1 VRVSEYLRQRSL
13 VHIAFEI
20 SVFFKGLDGVL
31 QIVGGLL
38 LFFVKPETI
47 SRIVIILSTRCSSIS
62 RSACG
67 SLRPP
72 SQ

>member
-1 VRVSEYLRQRSL
+1 MRVREYLRQRSL

-20 SVFFKGLDGVL
+20 SLFFKGLDGVL

-47 SRIVIILSTRCSSIS
+47 SRIVIVLT
-62 RSACG
+62 
-67 SLRPP
+67 
-72 SQ
+72 